1 MLTLSTFKISSKI
14 EGRKDDFISS
24 FLILFAALG
33 QRLCVMMHHSE
44 AFSQILPFTR
54 FIDRG
59 LA

>member
-1 MLTLSTFKISSKI
+1 MLTLSTFRISSKI

-44 AFSQILPFTR
+44 AFSSSQPNSAFYEVH
-54 FIDRG
+54 
-59 LA
+59 